1 MPGYLALAQLARTA
15 NDRMRAARELEA
27 RWQALPPEDQEA
39 ARAEWVTLKAALR
52 DVSARMTAGPRGFA
66 RGFRAGLRG
75 EEVEEPAD
83 DARPLAQVVR
93 DLHSATTALK
103 AKLDA
108 VE

>member
-1 MPGYLALAQLARTA
+1 MAGYLALAQLARTA

-27 RWQALPPEDQEA
+27 RWQALPPDEQEE
-39 ARAEWVTLKAALR
+39 ARAEWVVLKAALR

-75 EEVEEPAD
+75 EEAEAPAD
-83 DARPLAQVVR
+83 GRPLTAVVR
-93 DLHSATTALK
+93 DLHAASTALK